1 MLDPYSSCPCG
12 SGKRFKWCCLPIHT
26 EIDRAFRQDA
36 EGQHEA
42 ALKIMEQV
50 VAQNPANPEG
60 FGRLAQLLY
69 QNDQVEA
76 AEKTLQKA
84 FDINPTYPFGLLLRA
99 MFRYHEGEFGGALLL
114 FRKAAEVYA
123 PDAYEP
129 LGQVAMMIGDCE
141 LKLNRPVA
149 ARAALQLALHY
160 HPGDD
165 ELRKNFESVFGPGSQ
180 MPPSAGREY
189 TFLSPAATV
198 GGERRAAWD
207 RVLGGTASSR
217 FADAARAFEE
227 LTAADAGDAAAW
239 YNLALARGWLGENR
253 PALEALDRYVDLEP
267 DESRAAAAWALGEVL
282 RLGHGMEE
290 LADYREFSVTYQVR
304 DPNPLFN
311 LLQEW
316 ERDRRLIGV
325 QASQEEG
332 VFSALVLEKLP
343 VLAAG
348 PSAPPSRLAAY
359 LLLIGPILRLRHPQK
374 ESLDRVCSEVQQR
387 AAAGL
392 SEGLEK
398 VTHATFG
405 DVVLEA
411 LVFPVGITDKNLAE
425 QRIQEH
431 AARFFEE
438 TWIHRPL
445 RALSQVPPVDAA
457 GHRSLRKKLLGV
469 IQLLQECAATGVLQS
484 YDFNRLRR
492 RLGLLGP
499 APTSAAGPGGAV
511 SDLGAMNA
519 AELAALAVADLTD
532 EQVEQAYQS
541 AVRVDAQELAGRFAG
556 ELVLRPPQAGRADR
570 GPWYLFLVQQAVGR
584 GDTDEGL
591 RLLDEAERFDGEHN
605 EGRRRG
611 DYDLRRAQVLLKRGE
626 GDRAYEVVERLLERE
641 PANLRTRGSAVEAML
656 SARQGARALRV
667 AEDGLSR
674 ARQQNDRDSEQY
686 FLELVAAAKRQVG

>member
-12 SGKRFKWCCLPIHT
+12 SGKRFKWCCQPIHA
-26 EIDRAFRQDA
+26 EIDRAFRQD
-36 EGQHEA
+36 EQGQHDA

-50 VAQNPANPEG
+50 VAQNAANPEA
-60 FGRLAQLLY
+60 FGRQAQLLY

-76 AEKTLQKA
+76 AENALQKA
-84 FDINPTYPFGLLLRA
+84 FDINANYPFGQLLRG
-99 MFRYHEGEFGGALLL
+99 MFRYHEGEIAGALLL
-114 FRKAAEVYA
+114 FRRAAEVYA
-123 PDAYEP
+123 PDAHEP
-129 LGQVAMMIGDCE
+129 LGQVYTMVGDCE

-160 HPGDD
+160 HPGEED
-165 ELRKNFESVFGPGSQ
+165 LRKNFDGVFGSQ
-180 MPPSAGREY
+180 SQLPPSARREY

-198 GGERRAAWD
+198 GGQRRAAWD
-207 RVLGGTASSR
+207 RALAGASTPR
-217 FADAARAFEE
+217 FADAVRAFEQ
-227 LTAADAGDAAAW
+227 LTGEDATDAAAW
-239 YNLALARGWLGENR
+239 YNLGLARAWLGDNR

-267 DESRAAAAWALGEVL
+267 DEARAAAAWTLGEVL

-290 LADYREFSVTYQVR
+290 LADHREYSVTYQVR

-311 LLQEW
+311 LMQEW

-332 VFSALVLEKLP
+332 IVSALVLEKLP

-359 LLLIGPILRLRHPQK
+359 LLVMGPILRLRHPQK
-374 ESLDRVCSEVQQR
+374 ESLDRVCAEVQQR

-392 SEGLEK
+392 SEGLEN
-398 VTHATFG
+398 VIHATFS

-411 LVFPVGITDKNLAE
+411 LVFPVGITDKSLAE
-425 QRIQEH
+425 ERIREY

-457 GHRSLRKKLLGV
+457 GHRTLRKKLVGL
-469 IQLLQECAATGVLQS
+469 IQFLQECAAGGVIQG
-484 YDFNRLRR
+484 YDFDRLRR
-492 RLGLLGP
+492 RLGLLGA
-499 APTSAAGPGGAV
+499 APDAAGASGGAV
-511 SDLGAMNA
+511 ADLSAMSA
-519 AELAALAVADLTD
+519 AELAALLLAELSDDQL
-532 EQVEQAYQS
+532 EQAYQS

-556 ELVLRPPQAGRADR
+556 ELVRRPPQPGRPDR
-570 GPWYLFLVQQAVGR
+570 APWYFLLVQQALGR
-584 GDTDEGL
+584 GDTNEAL
-591 RLLDEAERFDGEHN
+591 RLLDDAERVDSEHN
-605 EGRRRG
+605 EGRRRS
-611 DYDLRRAQVLLKRGE
+611 DCDLRRAQVLLKRGE
-626 GDRAYEVVERLLERE
+626 ADRAYEVYERLLERE
-641 PANLRTRGSAVEAML
+641 PGNLRSRGSAVEAML

-667 AEDGLSR
+667 AEEGLSR

>member
-12 SGKRFKWCCLPIHT
+12 SGKRFKWCCQPIHT
-26 EIDRAFRQDA
+26 DIDRAFRQDT

-42 ALKIMEQV
+42 ALKVMEQV
-50 VAQNPANPEG
+50 VAQNPANPEA
-60 FGRLAQLLY
+60 FGRYAQLLY

-76 AEKTLQKA
+76 AENALQKA
-84 FDINPTYPFGLLLRA
+84 FDINPNYPFGQLLRG
-99 MFRYHEGEFGGALLL
+99 MFRYHEGEFPGALLL
-114 FRKAAEVYA
+114 FRKAAAVYA
-123 PDAYEP
+123 PDAHEP
-129 LGQVAMMIGDCE
+129 LGQVYMMIADCE

-160 HPGDD
+160 HPGDE
-165 ELRKNFESVFGPGSQ
+165 ELIKNFEGVFGAASHL
-180 MPPSAGREY
+180 PPSARSEY
-189 TFLSPAATV
+189 KFLSPAATV
-198 GGERRAAWD
+198 SGDRRAAWD
-207 RVLGGTASSR
+207 QVLAASATPR
-217 FADAARAFEE
+217 LADAVRAFEE
-227 LTAADAGDAAAW
+227 LTAADGNDAAAW
-239 YNLALARGWLGENR
+239 YNLGQARAWLGDNR
-253 PALEALDRYVDLEP
+253 PALEALDRYVDLES
-267 DESRAAAAWALGEVL
+267 DEPRAAAAWALGEVL
-282 RLGHGMEE
+282 RLGEGMEE
-290 LADYREFSVTYQVR
+290 WSDHREYSVTYQVR
-304 DPNPLFN
+304 DPNPLFGQ
-311 LLQEW
+311 LQEW
-316 ERDRRLIGV
+316 ERDRRLVGV

-359 LLLIGPILRLRHPQK
+359 LLLIGPILRLRHPNK
-374 ESLDRVCSEVQQR
+374 ESLDRVCAELQQR

-398 VTHATFG
+398 ITHATFG

-445 RALSQVPPVDAA
+445 RALSQVAPVDAA

-469 IQLLQECAATGVLQS
+469 IQFLQECAATGVLKD
-484 YDFNRLRR
+484 YDFDRLRR
-492 RLGLLGP
+492 RLG
-499 APTSAAGPGGAV
+499 V
-511 SDLGAMNA
+511 LGAAPVAEGVGGVVRDFSGMSA
-519 AELAALAVADLTD
+519 AELAGLPIAELTD
-532 EQVEQAYQS
+532 DQLEQAYQS
-541 AVRVDAQELAGRFAG
+541 AVRLDAQELAGKFAG
-556 ELVLRPPQAGRADR
+556 DLVRRPPQAGRPDR
-570 GPWYLFLVQQAVGR
+570 APWYFLLVQQAQGR
-584 GDTDEGL
+584 GDTDEAL
-591 RLLDEAERFDGEHN
+591 RLLDEGERFDGEHN
-605 EGRRRG
+605 EGRRRS

-626 GDRAYEVVERLLERE
+626 ADRAYEVYERLLERE

-674 ARQQNDRDSEQY
+674 ARQLNDRDSEQY
-686 FLELVAAAKRQVG
+686 VHELVAAARRQVG